1 MDALGNCAL
10 NSKSMKTPLPHQRP
24 LSVVFAVR
32 SAVPFTVLFKSLF
45 IISAVCGLTFLSA
58 CKGKDPVVNPDSGL
72 DPLTGPQSAEFEKI
86 LAGLGRPE
94 ELVRMITAT
103 NPTWGTSDVSL
114 SQISAALPPADC
126 TIDYNNSPTS
136 TQQLSRTMTITDS
149 RCPVQMSY
157 KLEQQTPGKQ
167 FRFEGSF
174 LFTSNTLANLN
185 GIQGMSASWV
195 GRVFKVNSAAENR
208 YRWNLNGTGTLVTLE
223 NKTLEF
229 TTSVDMTRRTVSRA
243 SSFYGTYQIRFTEAG
258 KTIFL
263 LTAEYSQSS
272 ENANR
277 SKFKVNGVDISEEAF
292 KGYQS
297 KLGFLFG
304 ADSFT
309 EAG

>member
-1 MDALGNCAL
+1 MDVRGNFELDSEA
-10 NSKSMKTPLPHQRP
+10 MKTSLQLSRP
-24 LSVVFAVR
+24 IPVLYTVF
-32 SAVPFTVLFKSLF
+32 STIIVLYS
-45 IISAVCGLTFLSA
+45 LTFLSA
-58 CKGKDPVVNPDSGL
+58 CKAKDPAVNPDSGL
-72 DPLTGPQSAEFEKI
+72 DPLTGAQSAEFEKI
-86 LAGLGRPE
+86 LTGLGRPE
-94 ELVRMITAT
+94 ELVRLITAT

-114 SQISAALPPADC
+114 TQISAALPPSDC
-126 TIDYNNSPTS
+126 TINYNNSPTS

-157 KLEQQTPGKQ
+157 KLEQQAPGKQ

-185 GIQGMSASWV
+185 GIQGMSASWI
-195 GRVFKVNSAAENR
+195 GRVFKVNSNAENR

-223 NKTLEF
+223 NKTLDF

-243 SSFYGTYQIRFTEAG
+243 SSFFGTYQIRFTEAG
-258 KTIFL
+258 KTLFL

-272 ENANR
+272 ESANR
-277 SKFKVNGVDISEEAF
+277 SKFKVNGVEISEEAF

-304 ADSFT
+304 VDSFT

>member
-1 MDALGNCAL
+1 MDVRGTFELDSEA
-10 NSKSMKTPLPHQRP
+10 MKTSLQLSRP
-24 LSVVFAVR
+24 ISVLYTVF
-32 SAVPFTVLFKSLF
+32 STVIVLYS
-45 IISAVCGLTFLSA
+45 LTFLSA
-58 CKGKDPVVNPDSGL
+58 CKAKDSAVNPDSGL
-72 DPLTGPQSAEFEKI
+72 DPLTGAQSAEFEKI
-86 LAGLGRPE
+86 LTGMGRPE
-94 ELVRMITAT
+94 ELVRLITAT

-114 SQISAALPPADC
+114 TQISAALPPSDC
-126 TIDYNNSPTS
+126 TINYNNSPTS

-157 KLEQQTPGKQ
+157 KLEQQAPGKQ

-185 GIQGMSASWV
+185 GIQGMSASWI
-195 GRVFKVNSAAENR
+195 GRVFKVNSNAENR

-223 NKTLEF
+223 NKTLDF

-243 SSFYGTYQIRFTEAG
+243 SSFFGTYQIRFTEAG
-258 KTIFL
+258 KTLFL

-272 ENANR
+272 ESANR
-277 SKFKVNGVDISEEAF
+277 SKFKVNGVEISEEAF

-304 ADSFT
+304 VDSFT